1 MRIVYKLDVPV
12 VATAAV
18 PTTDDIAI
26 TNVVDTV
33 CIERPCIHVVAVE
46 EPEIV
51 LTSALN
57 VNAVTP
63 LYIAIDPAEAKL
75 VS

>member
-57 VNAVTP
+57 VNAVDKNGNSAFTP
-63 LYIAIDPAEAKL
+63 FG
-75 VS
+75 

>member
-1 MRIVYKLDVPV
+1 MRIVYKLDVPD

-57 VNAVTP
+57 VNAVAP
-63 LYIAIDPAEAKL
+63 LYIAIEPAEARL

>member
-26 TNVVDTV
+26 TNIVDTV

-51 LTSALN
+51 LASMLN
-57 VNAVTP
+57 VDDVAP
-63 LYIAIDPAEAKL
+63 LYIAIEPAEAKL

>member
-1 MRIVYKLDVPV
+1 MPV

-26 TNVVDTV
+26 TNVVATI
-33 CIERPCIHVVAVE
+33 CIELPCIHVVAVD

-51 LTSALN
+51 LLSTLN
-57 VNAVTP
+57 VDGVAP
-63 LYIAIDPAEAKL
+63 LYIAIEPAEAKL